1 MASNH
6 NSHKKLATSCM
17 LMLALAAPLP
27 SITASTT
34 ALSPFVL
41 TSYADTASPSSL
53 VKEQVEESTE
63 ETKEAVKEETEEDV
77 EETEAEEAKTY
88 YGFSVAHK
96 SSARRARSRA
106 AATTATG
113 DEVVFHVTY
122 DAQGGEITG
131 VPSDY
136 HPTGTAIGKLPTATM
151 KGFKFLGWYTEP
163 DGKGGE
169 QVTED
174 TIPTQDV
181 TYYAHWES
189 INYIVIFLPNGGE
202 GKMTGSEII
211 THKNDDESIIYY
223 QMFILDE
230 SGKLSKNTYTR
241 DGYDFLG
248 WAKSPYATTPDLQD
262 EASILNYDNAVADD
276 AIPLYAVWK
285 KQSSSYTVTFD
296 PNGGEGT
303 LSGDDIKTKT
313 DGDNTSYYIEVEEDE
328 TANLPKNTF
337 TKDGY
342 EFLGWA
348 KSPDATTPDYKDTAE
363 IKNIANKG
371 ENVTLYAVWKK
382 KDFSK
387 FNIHAEVSG
396 NMAKLNKTVG
406 VQLLVAQD
414 NSFLPSSDEYHYVD
428 QDNVTHSFTF
438 HKGGASF
445 DMKDGD
451 TFTFMD
457 LPTDYEYKVY
467 VSDADFNSEYEIRFT
482 DETGTV
488 NNDRTSTGL
497 YATGTLSTTGTTVT
511 VQEIL
516 DGTVPTG
523 VSLPNASIP
532 ALLSSFLGMMYLALR
547 KTRLHI

>member
-6 NSHKKLATSCM
+6 NSYKKLATSCM

-248 WAKSPYATTPDLQD
+248 WAKSP
-262 EASILNYDNAVADD
+262 
-276 AIPLYAVWK
+276 
-285 KQSSSYTVTFD
+285 
-296 PNGGEGT
+296 
-303 LSGDDIKTKT
+303 
-313 DGDNTSYYIEVEEDE
+313 
-328 TANLPKNTF
+328 
-337 TKDGY
+337 
-342 EFLGWA
+342 
-348 KSPDATTPDYKDTAE
+348 DATTPDYKDTAE

-414 NSFLPSSDEYHYVD
+414 NSFLSSSDEYHYVD

-438 HKGGASF
+438 HKGGTSF